1 MHGWLKY
8 YVRPKTPTT
17 TSGFLQHFYFFTIL
31 LFKKSIYRKTY
42 ILYKRY
48 ITFCFFNFN
57 FSVLP
62 EYLRTH
68 STKNFKTVVTFC
80 MKERCRFHPYIIEQ
94 CARMPILNEEQR
106 SFGYQSRQ
114 SLERNGIFQEKTNA
128 EHTTN
133 ALQINFY
140 IFVGI
145 SLFNNFYNF
154 NNFQFIIYVN
164 ILNVIFNDIFRI
176 LRKNS
181 IDCVCTYSEG

>member
-1 MHGWLKY
+1 
-8 YVRPKTPTT
+8 
-17 TSGFLQHFYFFTIL
+17 
-31 LFKKSIYRKTY
+31 
-42 ILYKRY
+42 
-48 ITFCFFNFN
+48 
-57 FSVLP
+57 
-62 EYLRTH
+62 
-68 STKNFKTVVTFC
+68 
-80 MKERCRFHPYIIEQ
+80 
-94 CARMPILNEEQR
+94 MPILNEEQR

-128 EHTTN
+128 GHTTN
-133 ALQINFY
+133 ALQTNFY